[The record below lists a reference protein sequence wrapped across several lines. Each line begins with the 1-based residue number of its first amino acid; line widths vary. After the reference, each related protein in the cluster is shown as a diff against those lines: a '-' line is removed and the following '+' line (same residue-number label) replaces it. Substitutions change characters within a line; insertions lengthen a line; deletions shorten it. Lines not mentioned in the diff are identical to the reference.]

1 MLFTF
6 SFNIRLKLSYL
17 EADGIGRK
25 SFLSIACNL
34 KWMEE
39 WFSRLRL
46 VWIVVGEY
54 KARDRLE
61 LRRKFFFSVL

>member
-1 MLFTF
+1 MNTIVSGILKYLFEKKKRVGGIMLFTF

-39 WFSRLRL
+39 
-46 VWIVVGEY
+46 
-54 KARDRLE
+54 
-61 LRRKFFFSVL
+61 